1 MDQNL
6 HEEMVESIHARWE
19 MWCEAQGVE
28 SARFSENVWKDKVE
42 ALWPAFVSD
51 VDQAMTVVREE

>member
-6 HEEMVESIHARWE
+6 HEEMVESIHALWD
-19 MWCEAQGVE
+19 MWCVARGID
-28 SARFSENVWKDKVE
+28 SARLSEEIWKETVE
-42 ALWPAFVSD
+42 DLWPAFVAD